1 MSLEESEE
9 LEERTL
15 MSQSVN
21 ANVRKPDD
29 WRGLNAVERFL
40 RGLGMRP
47 VIRAAVLIPWSVL
60 VMFVISAVVWVIL
73 AIVASVAGMIE
84 TSDALATII
93 LAGIPTVL
101 PTMAGLAADPSL
113 AYEMYAGGSTPFEQA
128 WNQAV
133 NGNFNPMFSTWQGW
147 VVLLLEVL
155 LLWVVIMTPFAI
167 QRSAQE
173 HQSFGLS
180 LLELLSSPGKLW
192 NRMVGRLFLP
202 YLETQ
207 NTILALLLPIILIA
221 ALSLLYSGM
230 SGIYLIWANQYGR
243 AFGFNP
249 MLLIVVSLIIVL
261 GVAVATSVFVVSWCI
276 MAAPLIIP
284 YALYMRGGKLYLS
297 TAASDASVHV
307 GTVTQGSSTVTV
319 IESSPWFMAVMFGM
333 TILIAMMLLQW
344 IPNLITYYAS
354 DNAYHQSMDMF
365 MYFPFAPSE
374 VTGRGVDDDDVL
386 SKRRLY
392 LQTHGGRQ

>member
-73 AIVASVAGMIE
+73 AIVASVTGMIE

-113 AYEMYAGGSTPFEQA
+113 AYEMFAGGSTPFEQA

-374 VTGRGVDDDDVL
+374 VTGRGVDDDDIL